1 MLIER
6 LLFDA
11 FGNLAGKRIDF
22 EKGRLNLVLAA
33 NEYGKSTIA
42 ESIWAIL
49 FDYPS
54 HQRSTEDRLKERE
67 ARKPKSS
74 NVFKASMDVSMPDQS
89 LRIVRDFDEK
99 TLRVFDRLNSDREVT
114 NEYLQ
119 AQNQDQVGI
128 RLTGVGR
135 DLFRNTSFVGQR
147 ELGLTGLSEE
157 SSLSAILQ
165 SISDASGAAT
175 TAAEAIE
182 ALAEAL
188 ASFPW
193 QGKRYRAERLI
204 SELEL
209 QREDI
214 LVRLHDLDRDRL
226 AAREDLER
234 LALLKEKV
242 KVEETQLRALEYL
255 HLCLEV
261 ADVDT
266 RLSKATDRLVQ
277 VNDLRVKMKQ
287 LSGSEEFPIAS
298 VKNVEELW
306 TKREARLSDRQRL
319 KQELDGKE
327 KELSLK
333 EMRVREQYESA
344 HHFTNEDAQTVSG
357 IGMTLQTV
365 LGELV
370 QNKSK
375 LETEELR
382 VRQGGIDL
390 DGLSSVRKSLLNL
403 ATKDLDE
410 AYICHEK
417 IKKMTDQVERTK
429 GSAWR
434 AQMIA
439 NDILAER
446 KHMAASASS
455 GAMMSFAF
463 LIVLILLF
471 LASKLPAVA
480 GMLPVDSSTI
490 SFTIGAV
497 CAVVLLICAF
507 NAKTF
512 FDANNFRKLDL
523 AAAREEEERN
533 NQDAKNL
540 PQEIGLLSERLNI
553 IARNAFLADGNQ
565 LLERMQAYAS
575 AAPALKELDL
585 LTEIIQSQESH
596 AEVLKEQLK
605 VMLTKAGYSLDKITP
620 QMAFKLAEDI
630 NSYLEQSR
638 AIKLSGE
645 MLEHQ
650 RSELKFLSDEMRD
663 LDAQL
668 KEYFRKAKI
677 DHPEDIPAAYETF
690 AGRIHSFRQWQDL
703 RSELGL
709 IERDS
714 TSDIAV
720 NSLPEL
726 IERLK
731 RQRQAAWSKME
742 ELIIK
747 YPEIAQ
753 SSDCLA
759 VLTKRTDF
767 AQRLTGYSEL
777 LHAYQKEKEE
787 LSIKVRASLKNYE
800 DHYLK
805 LEEQLES
812 LECQIKDFRQ
822 TKVSLELALKT
833 FQQMAYET
841 HRNWSQQLNEISKEL
856 LVAIGS
862 DFESIQFDQNL
873 QITVRRKGEVEP
885 WQPANIE
892 SQASVGTRE
901 QLYWLARMAI
911 CRFLSRGAALPIILD
926 EPFSELD
933 DERFLKSMRFLLNVV
948 VKDHQVIIFS
958 CHHERHRWL
967 IDQLN
972 SEEKALVH
980 NCELKPITDEIRVS
994 VQ

>member
-1 MLIER
+1 MLIES
-6 LLFDA
+6 LFFDS

-22 EKGRLNLVLAA
+22 QKGRLNLVLAA

-49 FDYPS
+49 FDYAP

-67 ARKPKSS
+67 ARKPKTSQG
-74 NVFKASMDVSMPDQS
+74 FKASMDITLPDQQ
-89 LRIVRDFDEK
+89 LRIVRDFDERILK
-99 TLRVFDRLNSDREVT
+99 VFDRLNSDRDVT
-114 NEYLQ
+114 NEYLSGP
-119 AQNQDQVGI
+119 NQDQLGI

-182 ALAEAL
+182 ALMEAL

-193 QGKRYRAERLI
+193 QGKKYRAERLI
-204 SELEL
+204 SELEM

-214 LVRLHDLDRDRL
+214 QVRLHDLDKDRL

-234 LALLKEKV
+234 LALLKDKV
-242 KVEETQLRALEYL
+242 KVEERQLRALEYL

-266 RLSKATDRLVQ
+266 RLSKATDRLVK
-277 VNDLRVKMKQ
+277 VNDLRVKMKH
-287 LSGSEEFPIAS
+287 LSGSEEFPISS

-344 HHFTNEDAQTVSG
+344 HHFTSEEAQTVSG
-357 IGMTLQTV
+357 IGMTLQSV
-365 LGELV
+365 LSELV
-370 QNKSK
+370 QNKTK
-375 LETEELR
+375 LEAEEGR
-382 VRQGGIDL
+382 VRTSGIDL

-410 AYICHEK
+410 AYMCHEK
-417 IKKMTDQVERTK
+417 VKKMTDQVERTK

-446 KHMAASASS
+446 KHMSAAASS

-463 LIVLILLF
+463 LVVLILLF
-471 LASKLPAVA
+471 LLSKLPAVA
-480 GMLPVDSSTI
+480 ALLPVDSSTV
-490 SFTIGAV
+490 SFAIGAV
-497 CAVVLLICAF
+497 CAVAF
-507 NAKTF
+507 VILAFHAKTF

-523 AAAREEEERN
+523 ATAREEEERN

-540 PQEIGLLSERLNI
+540 PQEIGLMNERLNI
-553 IARNAFLADGNQ
+553 IARNAFLTDGNQ

-596 AEVLKEQLK
+596 ADVLKDQLK
-605 VMLTKAGYSLDKITP
+605 SMLAKAGYSLDKITP

-630 NSYLEQSR
+630 NSYLEQTR
-638 AIKLSGE
+638 GIKLSGE

-677 DHPEDIPAAYETF
+677 DHPEDIPASYETF
-690 AGRIHSFRQWQDL
+690 TNRIQLYRQWQDL
-703 RSELGL
+703 KSELGL
-709 IERDS
+709 MERDS
-714 TSDIAV
+714 TSDTSV
-720 NSLPEL
+720 STLPEL

-742 ELIIK
+742 ELIVK
-747 YPEIAQ
+747 YPEIAE
-753 SSDCLA
+753 SSDCLG

-800 DHYLK
+800 DNYLK
-805 LEEQLES
+805 LEENLES
-812 LECQIKDFRQ
+812 LEEQIKEFKQ
-822 TKVSLELALKT
+822 TKLSLELALTT

-841 HRNWSQQLNEISKEL
+841 HRNWSQQLNEISKDL
-856 LVAIGS
+856 LNGIGS

-873 QITVRRKGEVEP
+873 QITARRKGEVEP

-892 SQASVGTRE
+892 SQTSIGTRE

-911 CRFLSRGAALPIILD
+911 CRFLSRGSSLPIVLD

-933 DERFLKSMRFLLNVV
+933 DERFLKSMRFLLNVLA
-948 VKDHQVIIFS
+948 KDHQIIIFS

-967 IDQLN
+967 MDKLN
-972 SEEKALVH
+972 EEEKALIQ
-980 NCELKPITDEIRVS
+980 NCELKPITESAS
-994 VQ
+994 VTF

>member
-1 MLIER
+1 MLIES
-6 LLFDA
+6 LLFEA

-22 EKGRLNLVLAA
+22 QQGRLNLVLAA

-49 FDYPS
+49 FDYPG
-54 HQRSTEDRLKERE
+54 HQRSTEDKLKERE
-67 ARKPKSS
+67 ARRPKSGS
-74 NVFKASMDVSMPDQS
+74 VFKASMDLSIPEHR
-89 LRIVRDFDEK
+89 LRIVRDFDERMLK
-99 TLRVFDRLNSDREVT
+99 VFDLLNGDRDVTSD
-114 NEYLQ
+114 YLSGP
-119 AQNQDQVGI
+119 NQDQLGI

-147 ELGLTGLSEE
+147 ELGLAGLADE

-182 ALAEAL
+182 ALGEAL

-209 QREDI
+209 QREEI
-214 LVRLHDLDRDRL
+214 LVRLHDLDKDRL

-261 ADVDT
+261 ADADT
-266 RLSKATDRLVQ
+266 RLSKATERLVK

-287 LSGSEEFPIAS
+287 FAGSEEFPIAS
-298 VKNVEELW
+298 VRNVEELW

-319 KQELDGKE
+319 KQELDAKE

-333 EMRVREQYESA
+333 DMKAREQYGSA
-344 HHFTNEDAQTVSG
+344 HNFTSEDAQTVSG

-365 LGELV
+365 LSELV

-382 VRQGGIDL
+382 VRQAGIDL

-446 KHMAASASS
+446 KHMASAASS
-455 GAMMSFAF
+455 GAMMSLAS
-463 LIVLILLF
+463 LVVLILLF
-471 LASKLPAVA
+471 LLSKLPAVA
-480 GMLPVDSSTI
+480 AVLPVDSSTV
-490 SFTIGAV
+490 SFTVGAV
-497 CAVVLLICAF
+497 CMVALLFCAY

-533 NQDAKNL
+533 NNDAKTL
-540 PQEIGLLSERLNI
+540 PQEIGLLNERLNI
-553 IARNAFLADGNQ
+553 IARNAFLSDGNQ

-596 AEVLKEQLK
+596 ADVLRDQLK
-605 VMLTKAGYSLDKITP
+605 GMLSKAGYSVEKITP

-630 NSYLEQSR
+630 NSYLEQTR
-638 AIKLSGE
+638 AIKSSGE

-677 DHPEDIPAAYETF
+677 ESPEDIPAAYETF
-690 AGRIHSFRQWQDL
+690 TGRIHSFRQWQDL
-703 RSELGL
+703 RSELGVM
-709 IERDS
+709 ERDS

-720 NSLPEL
+720 NSLPEFL
-726 IERLK
+726 ERLK

-747 YPEIAQ
+747 YPEIAD
-753 SSDCLA
+753 SSECLT

-777 LHAYQKEKEE
+777 LNAYQKEKEE
-787 LSIKVRASLKNYE
+787 LSIKVRSSLKNYE
-800 DHYLK
+800 DNYLK

-812 LECQIKDFRQ
+812 LQYQIKDFRQ
-822 TKVSLELALKT
+822 TKLSLELALST

-841 HRNWSQQLNEISKEL
+841 HRNWSQQLNEISRDL

-862 DFESIQFDQNL
+862 DFDGIQFDQNL
-873 QITVRRKGEVEP
+873 QITARRKGEVEP

-892 SQASVGTRE
+892 SQASIGTRE

-911 CRFLSRGAALPIILD
+911 CRFLSKGTPLPVILD

-933 DERFLKSMRFLLNVV
+933 DERFLKAMRFLLNVLS
-948 VKDHQVIIFS
+948 KEHQVIIFS
-958 CHHERHRWL
+958 CHQERHRWL
-967 IDQLN
+967 MEKLN
-972 SEEKALVH
+972 NDERSLIH
-980 NCELKPITDEIRVS
+980 NCELKPLLESAPVGY
-994 VQ
+994 

>member
-22 EKGRLNLVLAA
+22 EQGRLNLVLAA

-42 ESIWAIL
+42 ESIWAVL

-54 HQRSTEDRLKERE
+54 HQRSTDDKLKERD
-67 ARKPKSS
+67 ARKPKSGS
-74 NVFKASMDVSMPDQS
+74 VFKASMDLSLPDQT

-99 TLRVFDRLNSDREVT
+99 SLRVFDRQNSDRDVT
-114 NEYLQ
+114 NEFLSGP
-119 AQNQDQVGI
+119 NQDQLGI

-147 ELGLTGLSEE
+147 ALGLEGLSEE

-182 ALAEAL
+182 ALSEAL

-193 QGKRYRAERLI
+193 QGKKYRAERLI

-214 LVRLHDLDRDRL
+214 VARLHELDREKL
-226 AAREDLER
+226 NAREDLER

-266 RLSKATDRLVQ
+266 RLNKASERLVK

-298 VKNVEELW
+298 VKTVEELW

-333 EMRVREQYESA
+333 EMRLREQYESA
-344 HHFTNEDAQTVSG
+344 HDFTLEDAQTVSG

-382 VRQGGIDL
+382 VRQSGIDL
-390 DGLSSVRKSLLNL
+390 DSLSSVRKSLLNL

-417 IKKMTDQVERTK
+417 IKKMTDAVERTK

-455 GAMMSFAF
+455 GAMMSFVF
-463 LIVLILLF
+463 LVVLILLY
-471 LASKLPAVA
+471 LLSKLPALAAIFPYNDSIPIAFGIGLTIAIVCVA
-480 GMLPVDSSTI
+480 YNSKI
-490 SFTIGAV
+490 
-497 CAVVLLICAF
+497 
-507 NAKTF
+507 F

-533 NQDAKNL
+533 NHDAKTL
-540 PQEIGLLSERLNI
+540 PQEIGLLNERLNI
-553 IARNAFLADGNQ
+553 IARNAFLTDGNQ

-596 AEVLKEQLK
+596 ADVLKNQLAT
-605 VMLTKAGYSLDKITP
+605 MLTRAGYSLNKITP
-620 QMAFKLAEDI
+620 QAAFKLAEDI

-638 AIKLSGE
+638 GIKLSSE

-650 RSELKFLSDEMRD
+650 RSELKFLTDEMRD
-663 LDAQL
+663 LDSQL

-677 DHPEDIPAAYETF
+677 DHPEDIPASYETF
-690 AGRIHSFRQWQDL
+690 TGRIHSFRQWQDF
-703 RSELGL
+703 RAELSVM
-709 IERDS
+709 ERES
-714 TSDIAV
+714 TSDVAV
-720 NSLPEL
+720 NTLPDL

-747 YPEIAQ
+747 YPEIAD

-800 DHYLK
+800 EHYLK
-805 LEEQLES
+805 LEEQLEN
-812 LECQIKDFRQ
+812 LEGQLKNFKQ
-822 TKVSLELALKT
+822 TKLSLELALKT
-833 FQQMAYET
+833 FKEMAYET

-856 LVAIGS
+856 LEAIGS
-862 DFESIQFDQNL
+862 DFESIQFDQDL
-873 QITVRRKGEVEP
+873 QITVRRKGESEP

-892 SQASVGTRE
+892 SQASIGTRE

-911 CRFLSRGAALPIILD
+911 CRFLGRGSALPIVLD

-933 DERFLKSMRFLLNVV
+933 DERFLKSMRFLLNVL
-948 VKDHQVIIFS
+948 VKEHQVIIFS
-958 CHHERHRWL
+958 CHQERHRWL
-967 IDQLN
+967 MDQLTDD
-972 SEEKALVH
+972 EKALIN
-980 NCELKPITDEIRVS
+980 NCELKPLVEAS
-994 VQ
+994 VKI